1 MLGTRVTRSLTALA
15 TTVATAVVL
24 TACDPLAVASRDGLI
39 DEVERGRNGTKV
51 EVVNADAPDGHDEF
65 YLLVDS
71 PCRKDQ
77 RLRECADVDDFL
89 KPVPGATPGL
99 NPTTPR

>member
-1 MLGTRVTRSLTALA
+1 MLGTRVTLTLAASLVLA
-15 TTVATAVVL
+15 
-24 TACDPLAVASRDGLI
+24 PLVGCAAITGSRDGVI

-51 EVVNADAPDGHDEF
+51 EVIDGDGHDEF
-65 YLLVDS
+65 YLLSDS
-71 PCRKDQ
+71 PCQRGQ

-89 KPVPGATPGL
+89 KPVPGAVPGV